1 MVDIGLRKDR
11 KDRFAVGG
19 VVDVRTG
26 KEFVDELI
34 HLGVGKDLAV
44 RDGEALSQ
52 ALSDFFVECGVWSVE

>member
-19 VVDVRTG
+19 VVDVGTG
-26 KEFVDELI
+26 KEFVDKLI
-34 HLGVGKDLAV
+34 HLSVREDLAV